1 MAIKTENLA
10 IIMTDIV
17 GFTEATVHQSRSDID
32 VLLDTHNRIL
42 LPIVRRYHGRHIKSI
57 GDALLLV
64 YRSPTDA
71 MLCAMAMQDALYEYN
86 RSRAKDK
93 QIRIRVGASLGE
105 VRVTRNDVF
114 GEPVNLTSRIA
125 GVTPPDEI
133 YLSEALYMAMNKAEV
148 PSQEVGWK
156 ELKGIGQPVRVYNI
170 PRFAPPRLV
179 PDALTTEDLS
189 DLVYPYGGAHLS
201 EEAEGFSVGTHLKQW
216 RRGAS
221 VALKAV
227 VTGVD
232 AAGRRSIKGVGAL
245 WANRAVRIGLLI
257 VLALPVVVVGARF
270 AGQQWTQYQTRLASA
285 PPARVVKPAPV
296 AAPETRQPPPLETA
310 EVEVPVRPAPR
321 AEPPAA
327 KAPPVVR
334 AAPPAPT
341 PPGVEPPSV
350 RAQRAVAEPPARE
363 FANRKEVEE
372 AYRNKQ
378 IAESEYR
385 RTVKRLEYEL
395 ERELEHAE
403 RAYEAKKMSK
413 DEYKQLVRE
422 IKARY
427 DD

>member
-1 MAIKTENLA
+1 MHWRMAIKTENL
-10 IIMTDIV
+10 
-17 GFTEATVHQSRSDID
+17 QSRSDID

-64 YRSPTDA
+64 FRSPTDA

-86 RSRAKDK
+86 RSRHKDK

-201 EEAEGFSVGTHLKQW
+201 DEADGFSVGTHLKQW

-221 VALKAV
+221 VAIKAV

-232 AAGRRSIKGVGAL
+232 TAGRRSIKGVGSL
-245 WANRAVRIGLLI
+245 WSHRSVRIGLFIL
-257 VLALPVVVVGARF
+257 LALPVAVVGARF
-270 AGQQWTQYQTRLASA
+270 ASNQLAQRQARLASA
-285 PPARVVKPAPV
+285 PPAPVAKPAPQE
-296 AAPETRQPPPLETA
+296 AKRPPPLETA
-310 EVEVPVRPAPR
+310 EVEVPVQPPATKPKPAGTPAPV
-321 AEPPAA
+321 A
-327 KAPPVVR
+327 KAAETPVR
-334 AAPPAPT
+334 TPAS
-341 PPGVEPPSV
+341 GAIEPPSV
-350 RAQRAVAEPPARE
+350 SAQRAAVEPPARE
-363 FANRKEVEE
+363 FTNRKEAEQAFRSKE
-372 AYRNKQ
+372 
-378 IAESEYR
+378 ISESEYR
-385 RTVKRLEYEL
+385 RTVKRLEYQL
-395 ERELEHAE
+395 ERELERAE
-403 RAYEAKKMSK
+403 RAYAAKKMSK

-422 IKARY
+422 IKTRY